1 MLSVRERVLAIRLME
16 KLEKHSAY
24 GKRLGVEV
32 VVSNTEEKETCL

>member
-16 KLEKHSAY
+16 KLEKYSAY

-32 VVSNTEEKETCL
+32 VSNAEEKETCL